1 MSAQSTQTEIIFNS
15 GLAETGCQKWLDQ
28 RRASMTRLAAELGL
42 PLDRQVE
49 ICLTGDVRLVGILRL
64 AQPPLFIDESRNV
77 PLELR
82 IDHCTFTP
90 RDIQS
95 CVRLD

>member
-1 MSAQSTQTEIIFNS
+1 
-15 GLAETGCQKWLDQ
+15 
-28 RRASMTRLAAELGL
+28 MTRLAAELGL
-42 PLDRQVE
+42 PLERQVE
-49 ICLTGDVRLVGILRL
+49 IWLTGDIKLVGVLQL

-82 IDHCTFTP
+82 IDNCTFTP